1 MNSAGTKEGPPEG
14 PEVIDYFF
22 AGNAP
27 LRRFRTHFAVKARQR
42 MQERFYEFAKPGPE
56 SKVLDLGVTPD
67 VSLPES
73 NYFLQAYPYPERVTA
88 TSIENLDDVKKRFP
102 KIRFMT
108 FPPGRL
114 PFADKEFDVVFCS
127 AVLEHVGSEAN
138 QREFVAECFRVARQV
153 FLTTPNRYFPIEIH
167 TFIPLIHWLPKPV
180 HRKLLS
186 LFGMSLWAR
195 EDHLNLLSAG
205 DLREMAPENCRAEIT
220 AVKTA
225 GFPSNLIL
233 LGTSS

>member
-1 MNSAGTKEGPPEG
+1 MT
-14 PEVIDYFF
+14 IDYFF
-22 AGNAP
+22 AGNES
-27 LRRFRTHFAVKARQR
+27 LRRFRTHFAVRARQR

-88 TSIENLDDVKKRFP
+88 TSIENLDEVKKRFP
-102 KIRFMT
+102 KTRFLT

-114 PFADKEFDVVFCS
+114 PFADREFDFLFCS
-127 AVLEHVGSEAN
+127 AVLEHVGSEER
-138 QREFVAECFRVARQV
+138 QREFVAECFRVSRKV

-167 TFIPLIHWLPKPV
+167 TFIPFLHWLPKEV
-180 HRKLLS
+180 HRRCLR
-186 LFGMSLWAR
+186 LFGMTMWAR
-195 EDHLNLLSAG
+195 EDHLNLLSFS
-205 DLREMAPENCRAEIT
+205 DLKVLVPENCRAEIT
-220 AVKTA
+220 AVNTA

-233 LGTSS
+233 FGYSS